1 MHAGHSRSSV
11 TDKSKRV
18 KSSLKDLIASTEDLL
33 RSTAAYS
40 GSEVEGVRNRLQ
52 HQLEAARDQLHQ
64 GEKHARRQYRD
75 ISRAG
80 ERYVHEHPWRIAG
93 WAVGLGVLAGA
104 CILYEQS
111 RRRCWRKPTSPAR
124 NRKGTDL

>member
-1 MHAGHSRSSV
+1 MHFGHSRSSV
-11 TDKSKRV
+11 TDKSQRV

-52 HQLEAARDQLHQ
+52 HQLETARDQLHH
-64 GEKHARRQYRD
+64 GEKRARRHYRD
-75 ISRAG
+75 LSHAG

-93 WAVGLGVLAGA
+93 WAVGIGVLVGA
-104 CILYEQS
+104 CIMYEQI
-111 RRRCWRKPTSPAR
+111 RRR
-124 NRKGTDL
+124 